1 MEIQVRSESGTNLQV
16 SDAVFGAEYKPALIH
31 QVVTAYMSGA
41 RAGTKAQKNRSAVSG
56 GGTKPFRQKGTGR
69 ARAGTSR
76 SPIWRRG
83 GKAFAAQ
90 PRSYDQKVNRKMYR
104 GAVRSI
110 LSELAR
116 QDRLVVLP
124 ELRLAAPKTRELK
137 KELQALGLS
146 DVLILVDGLDDNLS
160 LASRN
165 LVGVD
170 VMTADE
176 ADPVSMIAFET
187 VLATEAAV
195 RKLEE
200 RLA

>member
-1 MEIQVRSESGTNLQV
+1 MRAPAPA
-16 SDAVFGAEYKPALIH
+16 AVPFGAA
-31 QVVTAYMSGA
+31 
-41 RAGTKAQKNRSAVSG
+41 AVRHSL
-56 GGTKPFRQKGTGR
+56 RNL
-69 ARAGTSR
+69 A
-76 SPIWRRG
+76 
-83 GKAFAAQ
+83 
-90 PRSYDQKVNRKMYR
+90 SYDQKVNRKMYR